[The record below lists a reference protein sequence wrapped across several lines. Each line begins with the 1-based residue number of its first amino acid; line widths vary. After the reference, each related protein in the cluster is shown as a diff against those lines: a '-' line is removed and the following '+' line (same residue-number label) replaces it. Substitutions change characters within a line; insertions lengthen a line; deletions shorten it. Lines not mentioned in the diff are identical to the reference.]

1 MMVKVLSA
9 IMIEPAA
16 SPRNLN
22 VGASQ
27 AFTAV
32 GIYSDGSMADITSQ
46 VTWTSSNTNI
56 ATILSNGSATGVAS
70 GTAMIS
76 ATLSGITSSSIT
88 LNVLTP

>member
-1 MMVKVLSA
+1 
-9 IMIEPAA
+9 
-16 SPRNLN
+16 LN

-32 GIYSDGSMADITSQ
+32 GIYSDGSMTDITSQ

-56 ATILSNGSATGVAS
+56 ATILSNGSAAGVAA

-76 ATLSGITSSSIT
+76 ATLSGITSQSIT
-88 LNVLTP
+88 LNVVAP